1 MRIIEMRR
9 TCCGVPVWMLDTTCW
24 SNSRLSGTEK
34 LRSASMLL
42 ASDPAHSRWL
52 IHERVPQAASALK
65 SQVLDTHRALGKAAG
80 DSGAALRCASK
91 KLGGP
96 VYPALSTHVPASQP
110 DSHTRGEEGR
120 PTNEQF
126 TC

>member
-52 IHERVPQAASALK
+52 IHERVPQAASALE
-65 SQVLDTHRALGKAAG
+65 SQVLDTHRALGKLRVTQAPRSAQ
-80 DSGAALRCASK
+80 ARNWVAPFTPRALDARPS
-91 KLGGP
+91 
-96 VYPALSTHVPASQP
+96 LSARQP
-110 DSHTRGEEGR
+110 HTR
-120 PTNEQF
+120 
-126 TC
+126 

>member
-52 IHERVPQAASALK
+52 IHERVPQAASALE
-65 SQVLDTHRALGKAAG
+65 SQVLDTHRALGK
-80 DSGAALRCASK
+80 LRVTQAPRSAQAIGWPR
-91 KLGGP
+91 LH
-96 VYPALSTHVPASQP
+96 PALSTHVPRCTQGSY
-110 DSHTRGEEGR
+110 TRGAR
-120 PTNEQF
+120 K
-126 TC
+126 

>member
-52 IHERVPQAASALK
+52 IHERVPQAASALE
-65 SQVLDTHRALGKAAG
+65 SQVLDTHRALGK
-80 DSGAALRCASK
+80 LRVTQAPRYAQARNWVAPFTPRSRR
-91 KLGGP
+91 
-96 VYPALSTHVPASQP
+96 TSQP
-110 DSHTRGEEGR
+110 LSYTRGEEREEGR

>member
-52 IHERVPQAASALK
+52 IHERVPQAASALE

-80 DSGAALRCASK
+80 DSGAALLRK
-91 KLGGP
+91 QEIGWPRLP
-96 VYPALSTHVPASQP
+96 RALDARPSLSARQP
-110 DSHTRGEEGR
+110 HTR
-120 PTNEQF
+120 
-126 TC
+126 